1 MHEPQD
7 VNATTSAWRVLGV
20 FLRTGATTYG
30 GMWAATA
37 KLEKDLVERRQWLDR
52 DQLTTSLLLATI
64 IPAPRFMALAGLIGF
79 RVAGWTGALAA
90 ALGLVLP
97 ASLLVMSGVLLMH
110 PDVLAGPLS
119 PLTRSIG
126 VAIVGILFGNALVQ
140 LSGAT
145 RSGPARLRGVGV
157 TTVVFGSIV
166 AGVPLIV
173 AALIGFVVGSLLI
186 RPDGRAA

>member
-1 MHEPQD
+1 MKP
-7 VNATTSAWRVLGV
+7 TTSAWRVLWV
-20 FLRTGATTYG
+20 FLGTGATTYG

-37 KLEKDLVERRQWLDR
+37 KLEKDLVETRQWLDK
-52 DQLTTSLLLATI
+52 DQLTGSLLLATI
-64 IPAPRFMALAGLIGF
+64 IPAPRFMALAGLVGF

-97 ASLLVMSGVLLMH
+97 ASLLVMSGVLLIR

-140 LSGAT
+140 LTGAT
-145 RSGPARLRGVGV
+145 RSGRARLRGAGMAAVL
-157 TTVVFGSIV
+157 FGSIV

-173 AALIGFVVGSLLI
+173 AALIGFAVGSLLI
-186 RPDGRAA
+186 RPGGRAT